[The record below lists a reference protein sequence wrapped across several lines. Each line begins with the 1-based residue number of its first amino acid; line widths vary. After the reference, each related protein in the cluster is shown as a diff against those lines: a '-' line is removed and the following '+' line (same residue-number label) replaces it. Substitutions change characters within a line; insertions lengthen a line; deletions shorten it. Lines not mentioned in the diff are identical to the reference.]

1 MKPSHFEDFVPGEA
15 HELGSFSFTKEE
27 IIDFARQFD
36 PQTFHTDEVAAVDS
50 HFGGLVASGWH
61 TCSRLMR
68 LMCDAYLLDA
78 ATGGSPGVEAINWLK
93 PIYPGDVISA
103 RRVTLEARRSRS
115 KPDRGM
121 VLSEVTLTN
130 QKQEAVMVMRAWSM
144 MFLRAAG

>member
-1 MKPSHFEDFVPGEA
+1 MKPTHFEDFVPGED
-15 HELGSFSFTKEE
+15 HDLGSFSFTKEE

-36 PQTFHTDEVAAVDS
+36 PQTFHTDEIAAVDS

-68 LMCDAYLLDA
+68 LMCDSYLLDA
-78 ATGGSPGVEAINWLK
+78 AAGGSPGVEGINWLK
-93 PIYPGDVISA
+93 PVYPGDVISV
-103 RRVTLEARRSRS
+103 RRTTLEARPSRS

-130 QKQEAVMVMRAWSM
+130 QNREVVMTMRAWTM
-144 MFLRAAG
+144 MFKREPG